1 MAFNWHELINILST
15 IEDLLFMSEPHASI
29 EISTGSEDEKYDRVF
44 TKIRF
49 PLKNGRVE
57 IILYYEEGF
66 LFYNNKNGENL
77 KCINFDDKN
86 LSLQN
91 GSFKKALKQILSFDK
106 QSITTGR
113 SVEVFE
119 EVEIYDAQF
128 RSIDLPQQNLN
139 KTFAQTN

>member
-1 MAFNWHELINILST
+1 MAFNWHELTNIIST
-15 IEDLLFMSEPHASI
+15 IEDLLFMSEPHSSI
-29 EISTGSEDEKYDRVF
+29 EISTGSEDEKYDRIF
-44 TKIRF
+44 TRIRF
-49 PLKNGRVE
+49 PLKNGRAE

-66 LFYNNKNGENL
+66 LFYNNRTGENI

-91 GSFKKALKQILSFDK
+91 GSFKRALKQISSFDK
-106 QSITTGR
+106 QHVDLVR

-119 EVEIYDAQF
+119 DIEIYDAQF
-128 RSIDLPQQNLN
+128 RSIDLPPDDIK

>member
-1 MAFNWHELINILST
+1 MAFNWHELTSILST
-15 IEDLLFMSEPHASI
+15 IEDLLFMSEPHTSI

-44 TKIRF
+44 TKIQF

-66 LFYNNKNGENL
+66 LFYNNRNGENL

-91 GSFKKALKQILSFDK
+91 GSFKRALKQISSFDK
-106 QSITTGR
+106 QYVGVGR
-113 SVEVFE
+113 SIEIFE
-119 EVEIYDAQF
+119 DVEIYDAQF
-128 RSIDLPQQNLN
+128 RSIDLPPDGIK
-139 KTFAQTN
+139 KTFAETN